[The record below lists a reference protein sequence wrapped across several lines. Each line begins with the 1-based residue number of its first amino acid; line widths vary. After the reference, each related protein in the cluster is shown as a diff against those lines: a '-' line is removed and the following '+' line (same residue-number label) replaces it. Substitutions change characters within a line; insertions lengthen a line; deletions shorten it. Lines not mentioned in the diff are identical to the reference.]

1 MKNAHF
7 LSFERKLH
15 FDEMCWR
22 NEFSDEVKKHFIL
35 VYSVVLFTFVFISQ
49 WVKNFLSMALNNNNK
64 KIIS

>member
-22 NEFSDEVKKHFIL
+22 NEFSDEVKKHFITCF
-35 VYSVVLFTFVFISQ
+35 SLFRGVIYFCFHIPMGE
-49 WVKNFLSMALNNNNK
+49 KFLEYG
-64 KIIS
+64 IEQQ